1 VRCPTVSV
9 AHTALLHYLCTITTA
24 HDTLQVCALHE
35 DFHYD
40 SFTVN
45 LVEVLELPTAAPT
58 EPAVLPVPDV
68 PVADAPA
75 PPGKK
80 NGASTAAAAGI
91 STVLFT
97 AAALLAVL

>member
-1 VRCPTVSV
+1 VLYC
-9 AHTALLHYLCTITTA
+9 AHHATLIHNLCTITTTA
-24 HDTLQVCALHE
+24 VHDTLQVCALHE

-45 LVEVLELPTAAPT
+45 LVEVLQLPTAAPT
-58 EPAVLPVPDV
+58 EPAVLPPPDV

-75 PPGKK
+75 PPKK
-80 NGASTAAAAGI
+80 NGATAAAAGT

>member
-1 VRCPTVSV
+1 MQ
-9 AHTALLHYLCTITTA
+9 LLYLCTITTA
-24 HDTLQVCALHE
+24 VHVTPQVCALHE

-45 LVEVLELPTAAPT
+45 LVEVLQLPTAAPT
-58 EPAVLPVPDV
+58 EPAVLPPPPDV

-75 PPGKK
+75 PKK
-80 NGASTAAAAGI
+80 NSATTAAAGI